1 MSRSVETR
9 FKPGQ
14 SGNPK
19 GRPKGFPAFREMC
32 QGSADDAFARL
43 KAELKVDGATG
54 VKAAETILA
63 YAWGKPTQVVEVD
76 ANVNVSVPQL
86 LEEARRRLKPTE

>member
-1 MSRSVETR
+1 MSRSHETR

-32 QGSADDAFARL
+32 QGKAEDAFARL
-43 KAELKVDGATG
+43 VDELKIEGATG
-54 VKAAETILA
+54 IKAAELILA
-63 YAWGKPTQVVEVD
+63 YGFGKPTQVVEVD
-76 ANVNVSVPQL
+76 ANVNVSVPQM
-86 LEEARRRLKPTE
+86 LEEARRRLRDG